1 MIHGFQKGKGAKG
14 QNMVEYALML
24 AIVVGIGW
32 GIYDQV
38 GLSGSIKGVFS
49 DAGSLL
55 EDASKAEKAA
65 FDIKPSIAKL
75 KSLCSN
81 SNYNLGNGNMNA
93 GDHNTNRGILMDTW
107 LNDADRKDTDIAKL
121 TSELGAMQW
130 TYYHG
135 EGPKYENGSI
145 SEDSVGLYWS
155 TVDLS
160 KASLTKSPDD
170 NYSKESVLSYYY
182 DGSSYYVMK
191 NRVWMDQKQYNPHG
205 QPGLASKGSEYGKPP
220 AEIVGSKRGYS
231 TYAEAQQAYRNA
243 VSANQGSFIFRGNTD

>member
-1 MIHGFQKGKGAKG
+1 MLYGFREGKRAKG

-65 FDIKPSIAKL
+65 FDIKPSIDKL

-93 GDHNTNRGILMDTW
+93 DDHNTNRGIMMDTW
-107 LNDADRKDTDIAKL
+107 LDDTDRNDTDIAKL

-135 EGPKYENGSI
+135 EGPKYPNSI
-145 SEDSVGLYWS
+145 SRDSVGLYWS
-155 TVDLS
+155 TEDLS
-160 KASLTKSPDD
+160 KASLTASPE
-170 NYSKESVLSYYY
+170 NYSNESVLSYYY

-191 NRVWMDQKQYNPHG
+191 NRVWMDQKQYNNG
-205 QPGLASKGSEYGKPP
+205 QPGLASKGIEYGKPA
-220 AEIVGSKRGYS
+220 AEIVGSTSGYS
-231 TYAEAQQAYRNA
+231 TYAEAQQAYKDA
-243 VSANQGSFIFRGNTD
+243 VSANQGSSVFKNQ

>member
-1 MIHGFQKGKGAKG
+1 MLHRFRKEKGAKG

-65 FDIKPSIAKL
+65 FDIKPSIDKL
-75 KSLCSN
+75 KSL
-81 SNYNLGNGNMNA
+81 YNKYNRGDGNMNA
-93 GDHNTNRGILMDTW
+93 GDQNTKRGILMDFW
-107 LNDADRKDTDIAKL
+107 LDDTDKKDADIAKL
-121 TSELGAMQW
+121 TSELGAKQW

-135 EGPKYENGSI
+135 EGPKYPNSI
-145 SEDSVGLYWS
+145 SSDSVGLYWS
-155 TVDLS
+155 TEDLS
-160 KASLTKSPDD
+160 KASLTESPD

-182 DGSSYYVMK
+182 NGSNYYVMK
-191 NRVWMDQKQYNPHG
+191 NRVWMDQKQYNNNG
-205 QPGLASKGSEYGKPP
+205 QPGLASKGNEYGKPP
-220 AEIVGSKRGYS
+220 AEIVGNASGYR
-231 TYAEAQQAYRNA
+231 TYAEAQQAFKDA
-243 VSANQGSFIFRGNTD
+243 VSANQGSSVFKNQ

>member
-1 MIHGFQKGKGAKG
+1 MLHRFRKEKGAKG

-65 FDIKPSIAKL
+65 FDIKPSIDKL
-75 KSLCSN
+75 KSL
-81 SNYNLGNGNMNA
+81 YNKYNRGDGNMNA
-93 GDHNTNRGILMDTW
+93 GDQNTKRGILMDFW
-107 LNDADRKDTDIAKL
+107 LDDTDKKDADIAKL
-121 TSELGAMQW
+121 TSELGAKQW

-135 EGPKYENGSI
+135 EGPKYPNSI
-145 SEDSVGLYWS
+145 SSDSVGLYWS
-155 TVDLS
+155 TEDLS
-160 KASLTKSPDD
+160 KASLTESPD

-182 DGSSYYVMK
+182 GGSNYYVMK
-191 NRVWMDQKQYNPHG
+191 NRVWMDQKQYNNNG
-205 QPGLASKGSEYGKPP
+205 QPGLASKGNEYGKPP
-220 AEIVGSKRGYS
+220 AEIVGNASGYR
-231 TYAEAQQAYRNA
+231 TYAEAQQAFKDA
-243 VSANQGSFIFRGNTD
+243 VSDNGGSFIFQNQ

>member
-1 MIHGFQKGKGAKG
+1 MLYGFREEKRAKG

-65 FDIKPSIAKL
+65 FDIQPSIDKL
-75 KSLCSN
+75 KSLYSK
-81 SNYNLGNGNMNA
+81 YNLDDGHMNA
-93 GDHNTNRGILMDTW
+93 GDHNTKRGILMDGW
-107 LNDADRKDTDIAKL
+107 LDDTDRNDTDIAKL

-135 EGPKYENGSI
+135 EGPKYQNGSI
-145 SEDSVGLYWS
+145 SSDSVGLYWS
-155 TVDLS
+155 TEDLS
-160 KASLTKSPDD
+160 NASLTESPD

-182 DGSSYYVMK
+182 DGRSYYVMK
-191 NRVWMDQKQYNPHG
+191 NRVWMDQKQYNNHG
-205 QPGLASKGSEYGKPP
+205 QPGLASKGIEYGKPA
-220 AEIVGSKRGYS
+220 AEIVGSPNGYS
-231 TYAEAQQAYRNA
+231 TYAEAQQAYKDA
-243 VSANQGSFIFRGNTD
+243 VSANQGSSVFENQ

>member
-1 MIHGFQKGKGAKG
+1 MLYGFREEKRAKG

-65 FDIKPSIAKL
+65 FDIQPSIDKL
-75 KSLCSN
+75 KSLYSK
-81 SNYNLGNGNMNA
+81 YNLDDGHMNA
-93 GDHNTNRGILMDTW
+93 GDHNTKRGILMNTW
-107 LNDADRKDTDIAKL
+107 LDDTDRNNPDIAKL

-135 EGPKYENGSI
+135 EGPKYQNGSI
-145 SEDSVGLYWS
+145 SSDSVGLYWS
-155 TVDLS
+155 TEDLS
-160 KASLTKSPDD
+160 KASLSESPD

-182 DGSSYYVMK
+182 DGSSYYVVK
-191 NRVWMDQKQYNPHG
+191 NRVWMDQIPYNNG
-205 QPGLASKGSEYGKPP
+205 RPGLASKGYEYGKPA
-220 AEIVGSKRGYS
+220 AEIVGSPSGYS
-231 TYAEAQQAYRNA
+231 TYAEAQQAYKDA
-243 VSANQGSFIFRGNTD
+243 VSANQGSSVFKNQ

>member
-1 MIHGFQKGKGAKG
+1 MLYGFREEKRAKG

-65 FDIKPSIAKL
+65 FDIKPSIDKL
-75 KSLCSN
+75 KSL
-81 SNYNLGNGNMNA
+81 YGKYYRGNGNMNA
-93 GDHNTNRGILMDTW
+93 GDRNTNRGILMNTW
-107 LNDADRKDTDIAKL
+107 LDAEDQNCPDIAKL
-121 TSELGAMQW
+121 SSELGATQW

-135 EGPKYENGSI
+135 EGQKYRNGSI
-145 SEDSVGLYWS
+145 SSDSVGLYWS
-155 TVDLS
+155 TEDLS
-160 KASLTKSPDD
+160 NAQLTTASPE

-191 NRVWMDQKQYNPHG
+191 NRVWMDQKQYQYNHG
-205 QPGLASKGSEYGKPP
+205 QPGLASKESEYGKPA
-220 AEIVGSKRGYS
+220 AEIVGSTSGYS
-231 TYAEAQQAYRNA
+231 TYAEAQQAYKDA
-243 VSANQGSFIFRGNTD
+243 VSDNQESFVFQNQ

>member
-32 GIYDQV
+32 GIYDQA
-38 GLSGSIKGVFS
+38 GLAGSIKGVFS

-65 FDIKPSIAKL
+65 FDIQPSIEKL
-75 KSLCSN
+75 KSLC

-107 LNDADRKDTDIAKL
+107 LNDTDRNDTDIAKL
-121 TSELGAMQW
+121 TSELGATQW

-135 EGPKYENGSI
+135 EGPKYPNSI
-145 SEDSVGLYWS
+145 SRDSVGLYWS
-155 TVDLS
+155 TEDLS
-160 KASLTKSPDD
+160 NAQLTASPE
-170 NYSKESVLSYYY
+170 NYSNESVLSYYY

-191 NRVWMDQKQYNPHG
+191 NRVWMDQMQYNQQG
-205 QPGLASKGSEYGKPP
+205 QPGLASKGSEYGKPA
-220 AEIVGSKRGYS
+220 AEIVGSPNGYS
-231 TYAEAQQAYRNA
+231 TYAEAQQAFKDA
-243 VSANQGSFIFRGNTD
+243 VSANQGSSIFKNQ

>member
-1 MIHGFQKGKGAKG
+1 MLYGFREEKRAKG

-32 GIYDQV
+32 GIYDQA
-38 GLSGSIKGVFS
+38 GLAGSVKGVFS

-81 SNYNLGNGNMNA
+81 YNLGNGHMNA
-93 GDHNTNRGILMDTW
+93 GDHNTNRGIMMDTW
-107 LNDADRKDTDIAKL
+107 LNDTDRNDTDIAKL
-121 TSELGAMQW
+121 TSELGARQW

-135 EGPKYENGSI
+135 EGPKYPNSI
-145 SEDSVGLYWS
+145 SSDSVGLYWS
-155 TVDLS
+155 TEDLS
-160 KASLTKSPDD
+160 NAQLTATSE

-182 DGSSYYVMK
+182 DGSSYYVVK
-191 NRVWMDQKQYNPHG
+191 NRVWMDQMPYNNG
-205 QPGLASKGSEYGKPP
+205 QPGLASKGYEYGKPA
-220 AEIVGSKRGYS
+220 AEIVGSMSGYS
-231 TYAEAQQAYRNA
+231 TYAEAQQAYKDA
-243 VSANQGSFIFRGNTD
+243 VSANQGSSVFKNQ

>member
-1 MIHGFQKGKGAKG
+1 MIHGFQKGKRAKG

-65 FDIKPSIAKL
+65 FDIKPSIDKL

-81 SNYNLGNGNMNA
+81 YNLGDRNMNA
-93 GDHNTNRGILMDTW
+93 DDQNTNRGILMDTW
-107 LNDADRKDTDIAKL
+107 LNDTDRNDIDIAKL
-121 TSELGAMQW
+121 TSELGAKQW

-135 EGPKYENGSI
+135 EGPKYPNSI
-145 SEDSVGLYWS
+145 SSDSVGLYWS
-155 TVDLS
+155 TEDLS
-160 KASLTKSPDD
+160 KASLTKSPD
-170 NYSKESVLSYYY
+170 NYSNESVLSYYY
-182 DGSSYYVMK
+182 NGSNYYVMK
-191 NRVWMDQKQYNPHG
+191 NRVWMDQTETAYNNG
-205 QPGLASKGSEYGKPP
+205 KPGLASKGSEYGKPK
-220 AEIVGSKRGYS
+220 AKIVGNANGYS
-231 TYAEAQQAYRNA
+231 TYAAAQQAYKDA
-243 VSANQGSFIFRGNTD
+243 FSANHGSSIFQNQ

>member
-1 MIHGFQKGKGAKG
+1 MLHRFRKEKGAKG

-65 FDIKPSIAKL
+65 FDIKPSIDKL
-75 KSLCSN
+75 KSL
-81 SNYNLGNGNMNA
+81 YNKYNRGDRNMNA
-93 GDHNTNRGILMDTW
+93 GDQNTKRGILMDFW
-107 LNDADRKDTDIAKL
+107 LDDTDKKDADIAKL
-121 TSELGAMQW
+121 TSELGAKQW

-135 EGPKYENGSI
+135 EGPKYPNSI
-145 SEDSVGLYWS
+145 SSDSVGLYWS
-155 TVDLS
+155 TENLS
-160 KASLTKSPDD
+160 KASLTESPD

-182 DGSSYYVMK
+182 NGSNYYVMK
-191 NRVWMDQKQYNPHG
+191 NRVWMDQKQYNNNG
-205 QPGLASKGSEYGKPP
+205 QPGLASKGNEYGKPP
-220 AEIVGSKRGYS
+220 AEIVGNASGYR
-231 TYAEAQQAYRNA
+231 TYAEAQQAFKDA
-243 VSANQGSFIFRGNTD
+243 VSDNGGSFIFQNQ

>member
-1 MIHGFQKGKGAKG
+1 MIHGFQKGKRAKG

-38 GLSGSIKGVFS
+38 GLSGSVKGGFS

-93 GDHNTNRGILMDTW
+93 GDHNTNRGIMMDTW

-121 TSELGAMQW
+121 TSELGATQW

-135 EGPKYENGSI
+135 EGPKYPNSI
-145 SEDSVGLYWS
+145 SSDSVGLYWS
-155 TVDLS
+155 TENLS
-160 KASLTKSPDD
+160 KAQLTTTPDD

-182 DGSSYYVMK
+182 NGSSYYVVK
-191 NRVWMDQKQYNPHG
+191 NRVWMDQIPYNNG
-205 QPGLASKGSEYGKPP
+205 RPGLASKGYEYGKPA
-220 AEIVGSKRGYS
+220 AEIVGSPSGYS
-231 TYAEAQQAYRNA
+231 TYAEAQQAYKDA
-243 VSANQGSFIFRGNTD
+243 VSANQGSSVFKNQ

>member
-1 MIHGFQKGKGAKG
+1 MIHGFQKGKRAKG

-65 FDIKPSIAKL
+65 FDIQPSIDKL
-75 KSLCSN
+75 KSLYSK
-81 SNYNLGNGNMNA
+81 YNLDDGHMNA
-93 GDHNTNRGILMDTW
+93 GDHNTKRGILMNTW
-107 LNDADRKDTDIAKL
+107 LDDTDRNDTDIAKL

-135 EGPKYENGSI
+135 EGPKYQNGSI
-145 SEDSVGLYWS
+145 SSDSVGLYWS
-155 TVDLS
+155 TEDLS
-160 KASLTKSPDD
+160 NASLTESPD

-182 DGSSYYVMK
+182 DGSNYYVMK
-191 NRVWMDQKQYNPHG
+191 NRVWMDQKQYNNHG
-205 QPGLASKGSEYGKPP
+205 QPGLASKGIEYGKPA
-220 AEIVGSKRGYS
+220 AEIVGSPNGYS
-231 TYAEAQQAYRNA
+231 TYAEA
-243 VSANQGSFIFRGNTD
+243 

>member
-1 MIHGFQKGKGAKG
+1 MLYGFREEKRAKG

-65 FDIKPSIAKL
+65 FDIKPSIEKL
-75 KSLCSN
+75 KSLIQKYSK
-81 SNYNLGNGNMNA
+81 GGQMEA
-93 GDHNTNRGILMDTW
+93 EDQNTNRGILMDTW
-107 LNDADRKDTDIAKL
+107 LNDTDRKDIDIAKL
-121 TSELGAMQW
+121 TSELGAKQW

-135 EGPKYENGSI
+135 EGPKYPNSI
-145 SEDSVGLYWS
+145 SRDSVGLYWS
-155 TVDLS
+155 TEDLS
-160 KASLTKSPDD
+160 KALLTTASPD

-191 NRVWMDQKQYNPHG
+191 NRVWMDQKQYQYNHG
-205 QPGLASKGSEYGKPP
+205 KPGLASKESEYGKPA
-220 AEIVGSKRGYS
+220 AEIVGNERGYR
-231 TYAEAQQAYRNA
+231 TYAEAQQAYKDA
-243 VSANQGSFIFRGNTD
+243 FSANHGSSIFQNQ

>member
-1 MIHGFQKGKGAKG
+1 MIHGFQKGKRAKG

-65 FDIKPSIAKL
+65 FDIKPSIDKL

-81 SNYNLGNGNMNA
+81 YNLGDGNMNA
-93 GDHNTNRGILMDTW
+93 SDKNTNRGILMDIW
-107 LNDADRKDTDIAKL
+107 LDATDRNDPDIAKL
-121 TSELGAMQW
+121 TSELGAKQW

-135 EGPKYENGSI
+135 EGPKYKNGSI
-145 SEDSVGLYWS
+145 SSDSVGLYWS
-155 TVDLS
+155 TEDLS
-160 KASLTKSPDD
+160 DLSSAQLSASDK
-170 NYSKESVLSYYY
+170 NYSNESVLSYYY
-182 DGSSYYVMK
+182 NGNNYYVVK
-191 NRVWMDQKQYNPHG
+191 NRVWMDQRPYNKG
-205 QPGLASKGSEYGKPP
+205 QPGLASKGYEYGKPP
-220 AEIVGSKRGYS
+220 AEIVGNESGYR
-231 TYAEAQQAYRNA
+231 TYAEAQQAFKEA
-243 VSANQGSFIFRGNTD
+243 VSANPGGSVFKNQ

>member
-1 MIHGFQKGKGAKG
+1 MLYGFREEKRAKG

-32 GIYDQV
+32 GIYDQA
-38 GLSGSIKGVFS
+38 GLAGSVKGVFS

-81 SNYNLGNGNMNA
+81 YNLGNGNMNA
-93 GDHNTNRGILMDTW
+93 GDHNTNRGIMMDTW
-107 LNDADRKDTDIAKL
+107 LNDTDRNDTDIAKL
-121 TSELGAMQW
+121 TSELGARQW

-135 EGPKYENGSI
+135 EGPKYPNSI
-145 SEDSVGLYWS
+145 SSDSVGLYWS
-155 TVDLS
+155 TEDLS
-160 KASLTKSPDD
+160 NAQLTATSE

-182 DGSSYYVMK
+182 DGSNYYVVK
-191 NRVWMDQKQYNPHG
+191 NRVWMDQMPYNNG
-205 QPGLASKGSEYGKPP
+205 QPGLASKGYEYGKPA
-220 AEIVGSKRGYS
+220 AEIVGSMSGYS
-231 TYAEAQQAYRNA
+231 TYAEAQQAYKDA
-243 VSANQGSFIFRGNTD
+243 VSANQGSSVFKNQ